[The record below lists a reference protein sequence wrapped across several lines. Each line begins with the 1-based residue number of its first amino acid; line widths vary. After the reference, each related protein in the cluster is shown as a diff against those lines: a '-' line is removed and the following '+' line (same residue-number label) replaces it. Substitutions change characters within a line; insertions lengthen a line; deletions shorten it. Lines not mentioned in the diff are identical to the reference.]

1 MTTIEGLAHGLSVA
15 LQPSILIYS
24 LFGALLGTFV
34 GVLPG
39 IGAMA
44 AITLLLPITY
54 YISSEAALVMLA
66 GVYYGAQYGGAVA
79 SILLRLPGTPQSAV
93 TTLDGYPLAQ
103 QGRAGVALFT
113 SMISSFTG
121 SMLGIVVLV
130 VLAGWLAGMATL
142 FGAAEYAAMMIMGLV
157 AASTI
162 GSERPAKNFAMVV
175 VGLILGCVGTDVNSG
190 AQRLTFGQPV
200 LMDGI
205 NMVALAMGLFG
216 VAEVITNIPIAE
228 RRGPPARVSLR
239 QLVPTRNDIRRMTAA
254 IPRGA
259 ALGGFFGAL
268 PGTGSTISSFLAYAL
283 ERRISRTP
291 ERFGKGA
298 IEGIA
303 GPEAANNSAS
313 ITAFVPTLT
322 LGIPGDPIMALMLGA
337 LVIHG
342 VQPGPMML
350 QSRPDMFWGLVASFG
365 IGNIFLLL
373 INLTLIGVWVSIL
386 RIPFRWLYPAII
398 VFVCLGVY
406 SVRGATFDIAMV
418 AGIGAIGY
426 ALTLASFSPA
436 LLLLGFVLGPLIET
450 NLRRA
455 LLISRGDAMVFL
467 ERPIACGFVVA
478 TAALIL
484 LPLVKSLIRSR
495 APDKS
500 RAD

>member
-1 MTTIEGLAHGLSVA
+1 MTTLEGLAHGLSVA

-66 GVYYGAQYGGAVA
+66 GVYYGAQYGGSVA

-113 SMISSFTG
+113 AMISSFAG
-121 SMLGIVVLV
+121 SLLGIAILVLM
-130 VLAGWLAGMATL
+130 AGWLASIATQ
-142 FGAAEYAAMMIMGLV
+142 FGAADYAAMMVMGLV

-162 GSERPAKNFAMVV
+162 GSRQPAKSLAMVV
-175 VGLILGCVGTDVNSG
+175 VGLILGTVGTDVNSG
-190 AQRLTFGQPV
+190 APRFTFGQTQ
-200 LMDGI
+200 LLDGI
-205 NMVALAMGLFG
+205 NLVALAMGLFG
-216 VAEVITNIPIAE
+216 VAEVIANIRKAD
-228 RRGPPARVSLR
+228 RHGPPNRVGLRELIPARDDLR
-239 QLVPTRNDIRRMTAA
+239 RICAPIL
-254 IPRGA
+254 RGTT
-259 ALGGFFGAL
+259 LGGFFGAL
-268 PGTGSTISSFLAYAL
+268 PGTGSTISSFLSYAL
-283 ERRISRTP
+283 ERRVSRRP
-291 ERFGKGA
+291 QKFGHGA
-298 IEGIA
+298 VEGIA
-303 GPEAANNSAS
+303 GPESANNSAA

-342 VQPGPMML
+342 IQPGPMML
-350 QSRPDMFWGLVASFG
+350 EARPDMFWGLVVSFG
-365 IGNIFLLL
+365 IGNLFLLIL
-373 INLTLIGVWVSIL
+373 NLPLIGIWVSML

-398 VFVCLGVY
+398 VFICLGVY
-406 SVRGATFDIAMV
+406 SVRGASFDIVMV
-418 AGIGAIGY
+418 AAVGAIGY
-426 ALTLASFSPA
+426 ALALAAFSPA

-455 LLISRGDAMVFL
+455 LLVSRGDPMIFL
-467 ERPIACGFVVA
+467 ERPIACGFVIA
-478 TAALIL
+478 TLALIL
-484 LPLVKSLIRSR
+484 LPLARRIRQGR
-495 APDKS
+495 G
-500 RAD
+500 